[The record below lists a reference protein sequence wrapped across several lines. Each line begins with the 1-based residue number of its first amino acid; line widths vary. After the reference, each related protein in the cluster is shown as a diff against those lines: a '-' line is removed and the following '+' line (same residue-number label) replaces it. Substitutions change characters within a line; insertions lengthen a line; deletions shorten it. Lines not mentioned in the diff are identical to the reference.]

1 MVRVWLVKKGW
12 GMILFGLILFF
23 VVGPIVY
30 MFIQPYTPI
39 RFSPHPPPLPP
50 EVSYSEWLEA
60 LDRLRAFY
68 RMSVGSG
75 VGAIGIFFIIF
86 GTMYFLATTTL
97 EYMKKRR
104 LAHRSKI

>member
-1 MVRVWLVKKGW
+1 MVHRLLIKKGW

-23 VVGPIVY
+23 VVGPIAF
-30 MFIQPYTPI
+30 MFLQPYIPI
-39 RFSPHPPPLPP
+39 MTSRHPPIEGSIPI
-50 EVSYSEWLEA
+50 EWLKT
-60 LDRLRAFY
+60 LY

-75 VGAIGIFFIIF
+75 IGAIGIIFVVF

>member
-1 MVRVWLVKKGW
+1 MVHKWLVKKGW
-12 GMILFGLILFF
+12 GIILFGLILFF

-30 MFIQPYTPI
+30 IF
-39 RFSPHPPPLPP
+39 FHP
-50 EVSYSEWLEA
+50 
-60 LDRLRAFY
+60 RLSRYLIGDVLKIWDEYY

-75 VGAIGIFFIIF
+75 IGAIGIFFIIF
-86 GTMYFLATTTL
+86 GTMYFLATTIL

>member
-1 MVRVWLVKKGW
+1 MVHRWLIKKGW

-30 MFIQPYTPI
+30 MFLQPYIPI
-39 RFSPHPPPLPP
+39 MISRPPSREILD
-50 EVSYSEWLEA
+50 WLE
-60 LDRLRAFY
+60 AFY

-75 VGAIGIFFIIF
+75 IGAIGIFFIIF
-86 GTMYFLATTTL
+86 GTMYFLATTIL
-97 EYMKKRR
+97 EYNKKRR

>member
-39 RFSPHPPPLPP
+39 MISLHPPPP

-60 LDRLRAFY
+60 LDRSRAFY

-75 VGAIGIFFIIF
+75 IGAIGIFFIIF
-86 GTMYFLATTTL
+86 GTMYFLATTIL
-97 EYMKKRR
+97 EYNKKRR

>member
-1 MVRVWLVKKGW
+1 MVHRWLVKKGW
-12 GMILFGLILFF
+12 GMILSGLILFF

-30 MFIQPYTPI
+30 IFVQPRLYDNGIVIGREASIDVI
-39 RFSPHPPPLPP
+39 REINEYFRWN
-50 EVSYSEWLEA
+50 VSSA
-60 LDRLRAFY
+60 
-68 RMSVGSG
+68 

-86 GTMYFLATTTL
+86 GTMYFLATTIL

>member
-1 MVRVWLVKKGW
+1 MNGSCMVGEERLGYDTIWFDSVFCSGTNRVY
-12 GMILFGLILFF
+12 
-23 VVGPIVY
+23 VY
-30 MFIQPYTPI
+30 SALYADYDFTPP
-39 RFSPHPPPLPP
+39 SPP

-75 VGAIGIFFIIF
+75 IGAIGIFFIIF
-86 GTMYFLATTTL
+86 GTMYFLATTIL
-97 EYMKKRR
+97 EYNKKRR

>member
-39 RFSPHPPPLPP
+39 MISLTLPP

-75 VGAIGIFFIIF
+75 IGAIGIFFIIF